1 MSTARAADASSG
13 FAALGLSDSLLA
25 AVTAL
30 GYEEPTAVQRES
42 IPALL
47 AGRDL
52 LAQAATGTGKTAAFV
67 LPILQR
73 LGEEAQGKG
82 RTRALVLVPTRELA
96 MQVAEAAHRYGQGSG
111 LGVVPVYGGAS
122 LELQA
127 RALKRGADVVVST
140 PGRTLDHLRRKT
152 LKLDG
157 VQLLILD
164 EADEMLDMGFADDL
178 DAILKATPAERQTA
192 LFSATMPPDIERI
205 ARKHLREPERVAIA
219 REAAAAGKLPR
230 VRQVAYVVRRDQK
243 LDVLGRVLDVEGPTS
258 ALVFCRTRN
267 EVDSLVET
275 LNARGYRALALH
287 GGLQQRQRD
296 AVMTRFR
303 GGKSDLLIATDVAA
317 RGLDIRHLSHVINF
331 DLPSSSEVYVHR
343 IGRTGRAGGT
353 GTAITFVEPRERR
366 LLHVIEQVTQ
376 QAVEVASIPTVA
388 DMRARRMKQ
397 TSAAL
402 RERLQAGGFDEARAV
417 VESLAAEFPTA
428 DVAAAAI
435 QLLHTAASG
444 GKEEREIEAPHVPAA
459 GPAGRDRG
467 PGERPQGKARLPRPV
482 IERPVRLFIGL
493 GRAGHVRP
501 ADIVGAI
508 AGESGISSR
517 ELGAIDIGERFS
529 TIVVPEAWAEKIIS
543 AMKKGKLL
551 GRKVMVRRFEEK

>member
-1 MSTARAADASSG
+1 MSTARAAPSPG
-13 FAALGLSDSLLA
+13 FASLGLSDSLLA

-47 AGRDL
+47 SGRDL
-52 LAQAATGTGKTAAFV
+52 LAQAATGTGKTAAFA

-73 LGEEAQGKG
+73 LGGDTHGKH
-82 RTRALVLVPTRELA
+82 RTRALVLVPTRELC
-96 MQVAEAAHRYGQGSG
+96 MQVAEAVHKYGQGSG
-111 LGVVPVYGGAS
+111 LAVVPIYGGAS

-127 RALKRGADVVVST
+127 RALKRGADVVVAT

-152 LKLDG
+152 LALDG
-157 VQLLILD
+157 VVLLILD
-164 EADEMLDMGFADDL
+164 EADEMLDMGFAEDL
-178 DAILKATPAERQTA
+178 DAILKATPSERQTA

-205 ARKHLREPERVAIA
+205 ARRHLREPERVAIA
-219 REAAAAGKLPR
+219 HEATAAGKLPR

-243 LDVLGRVLDVEGPTS
+243 LDVLGRVLDVEEPAS
-258 ALVFCRTRN
+258 ALVFCRTRV

-303 GGKSDLLIATDVAA
+303 SGKSDLLIATDVAA

-376 QAVEVASIPTVA
+376 QAVEVAAIPSVA
-388 DMRARRMKQ
+388 DLRARRLQQM
-397 TSAAL
+397 SAAL
-402 RERLQAGGFDEARAV
+402 RERLLAGGLDEARAV
-417 VESLAAEFPTA
+417 VEALAAEFPTA
-428 DVAAAAI
+428 DVAAAAV
-435 QLLHTAASG
+435 QLLHAAASA
-444 GKEEREIEAPHVPAA
+444 GKEERELEAPPVPAA
-459 GPAGRDRG
+459 RREGGDRG
-467 PGERPQGKARLPRPV
+467 TGERPYGKARLPRPV

-517 ELGAIDIGERFS
+517 ELGAIEIGERFS
-529 TIVVPEAWAEKIIS
+529 LITVPEAWADRIIE
-543 AMKKGKLL
+543 AMKGGKLL
-551 GRKVMVRRFEEK
+551 GRKVAVRRFQEK